1 MKALLAI
8 APLLLLDTTAC
19 GTQGAPR
26 EASAPRAI
34 PVVCSAG
41 RIDIECFRQAS
52 EICGRKGYDLFDLQG
67 RPATASD
74 AQYRALEAR
83 CRQ

>member
-8 APLLLLDTTAC
+8 APLLLATTAC
-19 GTQGAPR
+19 GTHGAPR

-52 EICGRKGYDLFDLQG
+52 EICGRKGYDLFYLQG
-67 RPATASD
+67 RPATGSGAH
-74 AQYRALEAR
+74 YRALGAR
-83 CRQ
+83 CRP